1 MTKSTT
7 TAAQATARDGATARA
22 GAIARAGAGLGLC
35 LSSGL
40 RCALTRR
47 TLPGL
52 QTYYVLALRTKD
64 CSSSDVG
71 ELQSLA
77 HRIGRMLAR
86 RHYGDPECYSLLY
99 NAARTRRRPWP
110 HVHILVAR
118 SVADKRWCMLVFQL
132 KHLLRWR
139 RWPLVRRV
147 VELG

>member
-1 MTKSTT
+1 MTQSTT
-7 TAAQATARDGATARA
+7 TAAHATERSGAAF
-22 GAIARAGAGLGLC
+22 GLR
-35 LSSGL
+35 LSSGQ
-40 RCALTRR
+40 RCILTRR

-52 QTYYVLALRTKD
+52 QTYYVLALRTKS

-77 HRIGRMLAR
+77 HRIGQMLAR
-86 RHYGDPECYSLLY
+86 GHYGDPECYSLLY

-139 RWPLVRRV
+139 RWPLVRQV

>member
-1 MTKSTT
+1 MTSTT
-7 TAAQATARDGATARA
+7 TRAYAAS
-22 GAIARAGAGLGLC
+22 GAGGRLGLW
-35 LSSGL
+35 LSSGR
-40 RCALTRR
+40 RCTLTRR
-47 TLPGL
+47 ALPGL
-52 QTYYVLALRTKD
+52 RTYYVLALRTAD
-64 CSSSDVG
+64 YSRGDVG

-77 HRIGRMLAR
+77 HRVGRMLAR

-139 RWPLVRRV
+139 RWPLIRQIAEVR
-147 VELG
+147 